1 MADNYIGYEALDAQ
15 LRWIADKAT
24 RVAIV
29 SSYSR
34 GDTYA
39 DILPRILV
47 YHHVN
52 DAPLWGDIFSEI
64 TRSGADVNA
73 PNRVLPYLGSP
84 ETVTISSSIPGSDQ
98 AIVVLQDNQQ
108 RILFTLNDRYNVR
121 VTEGESVFIQPF
133 KFMAAQQVTVQVP
146 I

>member
-1 MADNYIGYEALDAQ
+1 MSDNYIGWEALDAQ
-15 LRWIADKAT
+15 LRWITDKAT

-29 SSYSR
+29 SNYTR

-47 YHHVN
+47 YHHETE
-52 DAPLWGDIFSEI
+52 APLWGPIFDET

-84 ETVTISSSIPGSDQ
+84 SIRAIEGNGAWSDTG
-98 AIVVLQDNQQ
+98 IVVLQDNQE
-108 RILFTLNDRYNVR
+108 RILFAQDERYNVSI
-121 VTEGESVFIQPF
+121 VKGDWYVIQKF
-133 KFMAAQQVTVQVP
+133 KFMAAQQVTVHV
-146 I
+146 

>member
-15 LRWIADKAT
+15 LRWITDKAT

-47 YHHVN
+47 YHHVS
-52 DAPLWGDIFSEI
+52 ASPLWGDIYDEI

-84 ETVTISSSIPGSDQ
+84 ATAATAGNGGGSDTG
-98 AIVVLQDNQQ
+98 IVVLQDNQQ
-108 RILFTLNDRYNVR
+108 RILFTVDERYNYAVI
-121 VTEGESVFIQPF
+121 EGAMIVIQPF
-133 KFMAAQQVTVQVP
+133 KFMAAQQVTVHT
-146 I
+146 

>member
-15 LRWIADKAT
+15 LRWITDKAT

-47 YHHVN
+47 YHHVSE
-52 DAPLWGDIFSEI
+52 APLWGDIYDET
-64 TRSGADVNA
+64 TRSGADENA
-73 PNRVLPYLGSP
+73 PNRVLPYVGCPLRAAG
-84 ETVTISSSIPGSDQ
+84 IGNNGGSDTG
-98 AIVVLQDNQQ
+98 IVVLQDNQD
-108 RILFTLNDRYNVR
+108 RILFAVDERYHFAIA
-121 VTEGESVFIQPF
+121 EGDMIGIRPF
-133 KFMAAQQVTVQVP
+133 KFMAAQQVAVHV
-146 I
+146 

>member
-15 LRWIADKAT
+15 LRWITDKAT

-29 SSYSR
+29 SSYFR

-52 DAPLWGDIFSEI
+52 DAPLWGDIFNET
-64 TRSGADVNA
+64 TRSGADENA

-84 ETVTISSSIPGSDQ
+84 STRAIGDSVPGTDQ
-98 AIVVLQDNQQ
+98 AIVVLQDNQE
-108 RILFTLNDRYNVR
+108 RILFTIDERYNFGITRGDDIV
-121 VTEGESVFIQPF
+121 IQQF
-133 KFMAAQQVTVQVP
+133 KFMAAQQVTVHV
-146 I
+146 

>member
-1 MADNYIGYEALDAQ
+1 MSDNYIGYEALDSQ
-15 LRWIADKAT
+15 LRWITDKAT

-52 DAPLWGDIFSEI
+52 ESPLWGGIYDET

-73 PNRVLPYLGSP
+73 PNRVLPYAGSP
-84 ETVTISSSIPGSDQ
+84 ATAAIAGNNGGSDTG
-98 AIVVLQDNQQ
+98 IVVLQDNQN
-108 RILFTLNDRYNVR
+108 RILFAVDERYNFGID
-121 VTEGESVFIQPF
+121 EGDLIIIQPF
-133 KFMAAQQVTVQVP
+133 KFMAAQQITVH